1 LVAKDG
7 GIFTFGDAGY
17 HGSAVGQAPA
27 GSVVSIVAT
36 GDGGGYW
43 VIGDDG
49 NIYSFGDAPNANLT
63 PKYLGEMNPVDT
75 YGYFYTADT
84 SHEVNGHIYTQSVYG
99 LTEGDWVQP
108 IEINYAYAEW
118 NLARNYSYLN
128 TTIGLD
134 DSSKPSG
141 VVVRAQIFGDGVQL
155 YSQDLALGQAFPI
168 HLKIAGVLRL
178 KLETTE
184 ISDPGE
190 VYAGAEAVFGSAEVT
205 P

>member
-1 LVAKDG
+1 M
-7 GIFTFGDAGY
+7 
-17 HGSAVGQAPA
+17 
-27 GSVVSIVAT
+27 T
-36 GDGGGYW
+36 G
-43 VIGDDG
+43 
-49 NIYSFGDAPNANLT
+49 
-63 PKYLGEMNPVDT
+63 
-75 YGYFYTADT
+75 
-84 SHEVNGHIYTQSVYG
+84 
-99 LTEGDWVQP
+99 VQTCALP
-108 IEINYAYAEW
+108 ISIEINYSYAEW
-118 NLARNYSYLN
+118 NLARNYNYLN

-134 DSSKPSG
+134 DSSQPSG

-168 HLKIAGVLRL
+168 HLNIAGVLRL